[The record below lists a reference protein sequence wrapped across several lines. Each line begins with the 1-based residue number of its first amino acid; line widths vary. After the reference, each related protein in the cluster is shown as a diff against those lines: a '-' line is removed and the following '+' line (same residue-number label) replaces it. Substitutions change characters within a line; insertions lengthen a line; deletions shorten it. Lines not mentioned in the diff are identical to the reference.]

1 MSERQ
6 PSESETS
13 WRTLVSLSDG
23 GSTILK
29 KEVTP
34 SGFKGLRWQVL

>member
-6 PSESETS
+6 LSESETS

-23 GSTILK
+23 GPLILK
-29 KEVTP
+29 KEVAS
-34 SGFKGLRWQVL
+34 SGFKGLHWQLL